1 MSTDKTYEHDV
12 ESYIIT
18 IRRKGA
24 VASAPVI
31 VAPIAEVQK
40 SAPVVAKKP
49 AASGKA
55 VVAPLPGVIVGLKVS
70 VGDVIKAGQVVAVLE
85 AMKMENDIQA
95 EFDGTVTAVNVN
107 QGDSVLEGEIGRAH
121 V

>member
-1 MSTDKTYEHDV
+1 MSIDKTYEHDV

-31 VAPIAEVQK
+31 VAPVAEVQK
-40 SAPVVAKKP
+40 SAPAVAKKP

-55 VVAPLPGVIVGLKVS
+55 VVAPLPGVIVGIKVS
-70 VGDVIKAGQVVAVLE
+70 VGDVIKAYSS
-85 AMKMENDIQA
+85 
-95 EFDGTVTAVNVN
+95 TVKFMMPMP
-107 QGDSVLEGEIGRAH
+107 L
-121 V
+121 

>member
-85 AMKMENDIQA
+85 AMKMENDICAPSDATVASVEVAQ
-95 EFDGTVTAVNVN
+95 GTTVETDTVLVTLN
-107 QGDSVLEGEIGRAH
+107 
-121 V
+121 

>member
-18 IRRKGA
+18 IRRKGTVTSTPVIA
-24 VASAPVI
+24 APV
-31 VAPIAEVQK
+31 PQEQR
-40 SAPVVAKKP
+40 SAPVVKKP
-49 AASGKA
+49 SASGKA
-55 VVAPLPGVIVGLKVS
+55 VVAPLPGVIIEIKVG

-107 QGDSVLEGEIGRAH
+107 QGDSVLEGAVI
-121 V
+121 VVIN